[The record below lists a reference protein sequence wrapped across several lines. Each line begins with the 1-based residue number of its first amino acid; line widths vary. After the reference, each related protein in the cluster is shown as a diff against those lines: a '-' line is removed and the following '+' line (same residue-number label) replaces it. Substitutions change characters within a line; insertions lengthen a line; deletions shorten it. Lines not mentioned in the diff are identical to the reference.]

1 MTHITVPEA
10 AKLLEVSVK
19 TIYNYINADLLTLYK
34 IKRNKSVLLK
44 TQVLNLLEP
53 TEASRNLSSSLKAR
67 DMISKVTE

>member
-1 MTHITVPEA
+1 MTHITIPEA

-44 TQVLNLLEP
+44 IQVLNLLEP
-53 TEASRNLSSSLKAR
+53 TEANL
-67 DMISKVTE
+67 